1 MTKNEIKEIM
11 TEARI
16 VRGLTHP
23 NVVQLIGVAVIKEP
37 LMIVMELVYSSLL
50 NTHLNDDHFQADQG
64 ELLDYVKKHRLVN
77 RTKLKMILDAAQ
89 GLDYV
94 HRQNWI
100 HRDVALRNFLYAAD
114 TASFFAFVFCD

>member
-50 NTHLNDDHFQADQG
+50 NTHLNDDHF
-64 ELLDYVKKHRLVN
+64 
-77 RTKLKMILDAAQ
+77 
-89 GLDYV
+89 
-94 HRQNWI
+94 
-100 HRDVALRNFLYAAD
+100 
-114 TASFFAFVFCD
+114 